1 MIKQPLKINNPLTV
15 IAIFSML
22 TETSAAVSLPYI
34 DSDNQHI
41 YVWFLIIFPSVLIT
55 LFFLTLNFNNKSLYS
70 PREHTKESHRAARC
84 SEVSPHDTDQ
94 AQMQEHSPHLE
105 RSMSLLSKPDK
116 KPNAFHSQR
125 FTFLPQGHRDYD
137 PEPSLTAGSTKTSFV
152 SSVDHHLLLEGAD
165 FSHLHVV
172 DMSHPVL
179 QLPHK
184 NTLTDILHT
193 YKKKTRTHSTH
204 INQNDMV
211 FLLTTPRSEP
221 QLHLQK
227 RSLMGFKTPSPFAD
241 STIITYNIETRQLN
255 ILSPA

>member
-1 MIKQPLKINNPLTV
+1 MIKQPFKINNPLTL

-41 YVWFLIIFPSVLIT
+41 YVWFLIIFPSLLIT

-70 PREHTKESHRAARC
+70 PKEHTQENHRVAC
-84 SEVSPHDTDQ
+84 DSEVRPNDTDLALTQ
-94 AQMQEHSPHLE
+94 NNSLHLK
-105 RSMSLLSKPDK
+105 RSSSLLSTPNK
-116 KPNAFHSQR
+116 KPSALHAQR

-137 PEPSLTAGSTKTSFV
+137 PEPSSMPGSPKTSYIF
-152 SSVDHHLLLEGAD
+152 SVDHHLLLEGAE

-172 DMSHPVL
+172 DMSHPAL

-184 NTLTDILHT
+184 NTLSDILHT
-193 YKKKTRTHSTH
+193 YKKRTRTHSTR
-204 INQNDMV
+204 INQKDV
-211 FLLTTPRSEP
+211 VLLLTTPQSDP
-221 QLHLQK
+221 KLHLQK
-227 RSLMGFKTPSPFAD
+227 RSLMGFKTLSPFAD
-241 STIITYNIETRQLN
+241 STIVTYNIETRQLN

>member
-1 MIKQPLKINNPLTV
+1 MIKRPIKVSNPLTV

-41 YVWFLIIFPSVLIT
+41 YVWFLIIFPSLLIT

-70 PREHTKESHRAARC
+70 PKEHTKEIYRAARD
-84 SEVSPHDTDQ
+84 SEVRPEKTDQ
-94 AQMQEHSPHLE
+94 APTQEYPLHLE
-105 RSMSLLSKPDK
+105 RSSSLLSKPDK
-116 KPNAFHSQR
+116 KPSAFHAHR

-137 PEPSLTAGSTKTSFV
+137 PEPSPIAGSPKTSYV

-165 FSHLHVV
+165 LSHLHVV
-172 DMSHPVL
+172 DMSHPAL

-184 NTLTDILHT
+184 NTLTDILHA
-193 YKKKTRTHSTH
+193 YKKRTRTHSTH

-211 FLLTTPRSEP
+211 LLLTTPQSEP

-241 STIITYNIETRQLN
+241 STIVTYNIETRQLN

>member
-1 MIKQPLKINNPLTV
+1 MIKRPIKISNPLTV
-15 IAIFSML
+15 IAIFAML

-34 DSDNQHI
+34 DSDNQNI

-55 LFFLTLNFNNKSLYS
+55 LFFLTLNFNNKSLYT
-70 PREHTKESHRAARC
+70 PWEHTKESHRAARS
-84 SEVSPHDTDQ
+84 SELRPHDTDQ
-94 AQMQEHSPHLE
+94 APTHEHSPHQE
-105 RSMSLLSKPDK
+105 RSSILLSKPDN
-116 KPNAFHSQR
+116 KPSTFHPQR

-137 PEPSLTAGSTKTSFV
+137 PDPNPLVGSSKTSII
-152 SSVDHHLLLEGAD
+152 SSTDHHLLLEGAE

-172 DMSHPVL
+172 DMSHPAL

-193 YKKKTRTHSTH
+193 YKKRTRTHSTH
-204 INQNDMV
+204 IHKNDTLL
-211 FLLTTPRSEP
+211 LLTTPRSET

>member
-1 MIKQPLKINNPLTV
+1 MTKQPFKINNPLTL

-22 TETSAAVSLPYI
+22 TETSADVSLPYI

-41 YVWFLIIFPSVLIT
+41 YVWFLIIFPSLLIT

-70 PREHTKESHRAARC
+70 PKEHTKEPHRTARD
-84 SEVSPHDTDQ
+84 SEVRPDDTDQ
-94 AQMQEHSPHLE
+94 APTQEHSVHPE
-105 RSMSLLSKPDK
+105 RASSIMSKSDIKPS
-116 KPNAFHSQR
+116 AFHAQR
-125 FTFLPQGHRDYD
+125 FTFLPQGHRDYH
-137 PEPSLTAGSTKTSFV
+137 PEPSPTAGSPKTSYV
-152 SSVDHHLLLEGAD
+152 CSVDHHLLLEGAE

-172 DMSHPVL
+172 DMSHPAL

-184 NTLTDILHT
+184 NTLTDILHA
-193 YKKKTRTHSTH
+193 YKKRTRTHSTH

-211 FLLTTPRSEP
+211 LLLTTPQSEP

-255 ILSPA
+255 ILSPV

>member
-1 MIKQPLKINNPLTV
+1 MIKRPIKISNPLTV
-15 IAIFSML
+15 IAIFAML

-34 DSDNQHI
+34 DRDNQNI
-41 YVWFLIIFPSVLIT
+41 YVWFLIIFPSILIT
-55 LFFLTLNFNNKSLYS
+55 FFFLTLNFNNKSLYT
-70 PREHTKESHRAARC
+70 PWEHIKKSHRAARS
-84 SEVSPHDTDQ
+84 SETRPNGTDK
-94 AQMQEHSPHLE
+94 APTHEHSSHQE
-105 RSMSLLSKPDK
+105 RSSILQSKPDD
-116 KPNAFHSQR
+116 KPCAFHPQR

-137 PEPSLTAGSTKTSFV
+137 PDPKPLVGSTKTSII
-152 SSVDHHLLLEGAD
+152 SSADHHLLLEGTE

-172 DMSHPVL
+172 DMSHPAL
-179 QLPHK
+179 QLLHK

-193 YKKKTRTHSTH
+193 YKKRTRTHSTH
-204 INQNDMV
+204 IHKNDLL
-211 FLLTTPRSEP
+211 FLLTTPQSEP